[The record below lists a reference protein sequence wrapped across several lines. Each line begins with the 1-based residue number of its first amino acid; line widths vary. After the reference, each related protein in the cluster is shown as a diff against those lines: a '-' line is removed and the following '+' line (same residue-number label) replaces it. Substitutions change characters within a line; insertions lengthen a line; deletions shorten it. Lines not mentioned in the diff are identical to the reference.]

1 MHPPNHIAV
10 YISAQEQA
18 DKLSRL
24 IMAGKAFAFAAGLGN
39 KKGALYSMPAI
50 REFVKEELLHEQL
63 LIKVEN
69 GNSLASASSGEQ
81 RRALLKY
88 LLAQKPDYIIAE
100 NLFESLDKKG
110 QEEIIR
116 TFTGMAAQ
124 TLIIQ
129 IIYRRKDLLPFI
141 EKVYFIQDLEIKK
154 IQTREDFLNDSI
166 PAVFLQGNI
175 PPPVEEE
182 VPEENTL
189 VKMNNLSVYFN
200 DRPVLKN
207 INWEIKKGEFWQL
220 AGPNGSGKTTILS
233 IITGDSV
240 KGYGQELYLF
250 GKKKGSGET
259 VWDIKHRV
267 GYFTA
272 AVLQELPRQDS
283 IEDIVVGGFFDSI
296 GLYTQPGHLQLC
308 IARQWLSLLG
318 LFDVRDQPFR
328 KLTLVQQRMVWI
340 ARAMIKHPPLLIL
353 DEPTSGLDDENVL
366 LFTQLVNK
374 IAAETK
380 TAIVYVSHRK
390 DEGLQPEKILELV
403 PSENGSA
410 GIVHIPS
417 K

>member
-1 MHPPNHIAV
+1 MHPPNHIAL
-10 YISAQEQA
+10 YISAREQA
-18 DKLSRL
+18 DKLTRL
-24 IMAGKAFAFAAGLGN
+24 IMAGKTFAFAGGLEN
-39 KKGALYSMPAI
+39 KKGAVYSMLAI
-50 REFVKEELLHEQL
+50 RAFVKEELLHEQL
-63 LIKVEN
+63 LIKAEN

-88 LLAQKPDYIIAE
+88 LLAQKPDYIIAD

-110 QEEIIR
+110 QEESIK

-141 EKVYFIQDLEIKK
+141 EMVYFIQDLEVKR
-154 IQTREDFLNDSI
+154 IQTKEDFLNDPI
-166 PAVFLQGNI
+166 PAVFLEGNI

-182 VPEENTL
+182 VPEEGTL
-189 VKMNNLSVYFN
+189 VKMNNLSVSFN
-200 DRPVLKN
+200 DRPIVKN
-207 INWEIKKGEFWQL
+207 VNWEIKKGEFWQL
-220 AGPNGSGKTTILS
+220 AGPNGSGKSTLLS

-259 VWDIKHRV
+259 VWDIKQRI
-267 GYFTA
+267 GYFSA
-272 AVLQELPRQDS
+272 SVLQEFPRQDS

-296 GLYTQPGHLQLC
+296 GLYTQPGDLQLS
-308 IARQWLSLLG
+308 IARQWLWLLG

-328 KLTLVQQRMVWI
+328 KLTLVQQRMIWI

-390 DEGLQPEKILELV
+390 DEGLLPEKILELV